1 MNRSSI
7 YNGIPFKPGILSSIS
22 RSKLWTPSVKSPIKL
37 DLLASHEKL
46 VWNFG
51 NQVPLLL
58 GELKIYESNG
68 NGTFAGSKTEPT
80 LALNDYVWAA
90 VAFKSFQKRITA
102 LKSQHRSSL
111 KEKISFSFVFWMSAW
126 SRSTMGIFFDERF
139 HWIDRF
145 LLFSRQNRNLWG
157 EIKGLIILKNRDWS
171 SFFWQDPFFLN
182 QNQFRKILIRSSCQS
197 FRAYPKIIRFE
208 SISKIL
214 SCPVNASIWALVQS
228 YR

>member
-51 NQVPLLL
+51 NQVPLPLW
-58 GELKIYESNG
+58 ELKIYESNG

-111 KEKISFSFVFWMSAW
+111 KEKNK
-126 SRSTMGIFFDERF
+126 FFF
-139 HWIDRF
+139 C
-145 LLFSRQNRNLWG
+145 
-157 EIKGLIILKNRDWS
+157 
-171 SFFWQDPFFLN
+171 FLN
-182 QNQFRKILIRSSCQS
+182 ECLVSVDNGNIFWWKVSLNWSILA
-197 FRAYPKIIRFE
+197 FFE
-208 SISKIL
+208 AEQKPL
-214 SCPVNASIWALVQS
+214 RRN
-228 YR
+228 